1 METPKIIG
9 ENEINLEL
17 TEKVKKDPKYDAYRT
32 WLKEKG
38 VLWKDIDFPVAF
50 GPSGVIGVAASKD
63 IPNSQAIICVPNKIL
78 ITTTKVKNGELKD
91 FVNEFPEIFHNH
103 EDADFSLLTIFLL
116 REKIK
121 GSESDYQPLIN
132 VIDNNAI
139 LLHWHEDIIHELEDP
154 YIKKETE
161 EFELDMDRTWE
172 QFREAFQKYPQ
183 FFPLDKFSKQDF
195 LWCYEAVMTRCF
207 GWSLPTTMLVPMAD
221 FMNHNP
227 DGTTSY
233 IVNTRF
239 EKKEEEAPEN
249 YLIKK
254 RKVDLAVF
262 EDSTIVLS
270 KEEKEIFHVSP
281 GQRITYIKNNLEY
294 LSQKSAQRVEAND
307 YRKEDLKKFI
317 REINLAILKK
327 DKNKQVWELAWF
339 ESSDEEDNDTEEED
353 NDEDEE
359 QDTGKKAF
367 EEVHQQEL
375 DTLTKSK
382 ETATATTE
390 ASKKQEELK
399 VDNIK
404 VIKTSNQGNE
414 NDDADDEDEEE
425 DDDEEENLQ
434 RKKEKENYTFGKGI
448 VNENFSPTKY
458 MRNSVSAYEKEEM
471 EKIHHKNSGIK
482 VHKSDAQNDEEEEE
496 DEDEDDSDW
505 EWFEDDDNDNYFIV
519 ATHSRLSYKKGDQ
532 IFNCYGRRTNRFLLM
547 WYGFCLQDN
556 RYNSLSFRLWMNKST
571 LSNTNPPKKILFKDY
586 ISEKEWTEKEVG
598 EEKSSPKD
606 LTKEFR
612 IKIGTFCADV
622 LAYLRAQLLLTYKG
636 TDLQRVMVT
645 IPTSIPYEE
654 FVIDYAIS
662 MFIEIKNQYKTS
674 MYQDEELLKDRSMDF
689 RKRFA
694 VVYRYEQKRIAD
706 LQIQLLKIVLN
717 ITQRLKAGVFFKD
730 AYMEYVP
737 DIDRTDDEFIEHRRR
752 LAGYLKLFYH
762 NYTV

>member
-9 ENEINLEL
+9 ENEINVEL
-17 TEKVKKDPKYDAYRT
+17 TEKAKKDPKYHAYRT
-32 WLKEKG
+32 WLTQKG

-50 GPSGVIGVAASKD
+50 GPSGVIGVAAAKD
-63 IPNSQAIICVPNKIL
+63 IPNSQAIICIPNKIL
-78 ITTTKVKNGELKD
+78 ITTTKVKNGELKE
-91 FVNEFPEIFHNH
+91 FVDAFPEIFEDN
-103 EDADFSLLTIFLL
+103 EDADFSLLAIFLL

-139 LLHWHEDIIHELEDP
+139 LLHWHEDIIQELEDP
-154 YIKKETE
+154 YIKKEAK

-172 QFREAFQKYPQ
+172 QFKEAFQKFPHL
-183 FFPLDKFSKQDF
+183 FPLDKFTKQDF

-239 EKKEEEAPEN
+239 ERKEEEAPEN

-254 RKVDLAVF
+254 RKVALDVF
-262 EDSTIVLS
+262 NDNTITLS
-270 KEEKEIFHVSP
+270 SEEKEIFHVSP

-294 LSQKSAQRVEAND
+294 LSPKSAKKVEEND

-327 DKNKQVWELAWF
+327 DANKQVWELAWF

-353 NDEDEE
+353 DEDEE
-359 QDTGKKAF
+359 DDSGKRAF
-367 EEVHQQEL
+367 EEVHKQEVDVL
-375 DTLTKSK
+375 KKGQDSTT
-382 ETATATTE
+382 TTATTTTTNQKE
-390 ASKKQEELK
+390 EVKVDDIKVVKASKQE
-399 VDNIK
+399 
-404 VIKTSNQGNE
+404 NE
-414 NDDADDEDEEE
+414 DDDADDEE
-425 DDDEEENLQ
+425 DDEEEEEDEEESLQ
-434 RKKEKENYTFGKGI
+434 RKREKEEYTVGKGI
-448 VNENFSPTKY
+448 LNENFSPTKY
-458 MRNSVSAYEKEEM
+458 MRNNVSAYEKEEM

-482 VHKSDAQNDEEEEE
+482 GHKSDAQEDAE

-586 ISEKEWTEKEVG
+586 ISEKEWVEKEVG

-612 IKIGTFCADV
+612 IKIGSFCADV

-636 TDLQRVMVT
+636 NDLQRVMVT

-662 MFIEIKNQYKTS
+662 MFIEIKNQYKSS
-674 MYQDEELLKDRSMDF
+674 MYQDEELLKDRSLDF

-694 VVYRYEQKRIAD
+694 VVYRYEQKKIAD
-706 LQIQLLKIVLN
+706 LQIQLLRIVLN

-737 DIDRTDDEFIEHRRR
+737 DIDKNDDIFIENRRR